1 MTVSCQ
7 RRGQRTSDASGLI
20 WPVRPDIIRGVA
32 EFTDLFLDGLM
43 SRFWIKK
50 VGGLKPYMP
59 GEQPASHSVVKLNTN
74 EHALEP
80 ADSVMAAIAQVRAEQ
95 LRRYPDPLAIDL
107 REAIA
112 SAEGLSAA
120 QVFVGNGS
128 DEVLAHSWA
137 ACLSDQAVQT
147 LDTTYGFY
155 PVWADL
161 YGSPLIE
168 VPLRSDFSVDIAALC
183 DSLHPVV
190 LANPN
195 APTGIALSSKA
206 LESLVSSN
214 RDRLVIIDEAYHGFG
229 SETAAPLVHQYDNLI
244 VSRSLSK
251 SHALAGMRVG
261 YALANPELIDGL
273 NRIKDSF
280 NSYPLDAIAQA
291 AAAAAVRD
299 RAWFEESAGLV
310 VRSREAM
317 RQGLIDQGFDV
328 LPSAANFLFA
338 RHETLSGKTIFEALR
353 AKDVIVRRWDKPRI
367 EEWLR
372 VSVGTMEQTAQL
384 LSAVTDALD
393 AKS

>member
-1 MTVSCQ
+1 
-7 RRGQRTSDASGLI
+7 
-20 WPVRPDIIRGVA
+20 
-32 EFTDLFLDGLM
+32 M
-43 SRFWIKK
+43 SRFWVKK
-50 VGGLKPYMP
+50 VRGLKPYVP

-80 ADSVMAAIAQVRAEQ
+80 ADSVMAAIAQVRADQ

-112 SAEGLSAA
+112 DAEGLSAA
-120 QVFVGNGS
+120 EVFVGNGS

-137 ACLSDQAVQT
+137 ACLSGRTVQT

-161 YGSPLIE
+161 YDSPLIE
-168 VPLRSDFSVDIAALC
+168 VPLQSDFSVDIAALC
-183 DSLHPVV
+183 DSPHPVV

-195 APTGIALSSKA
+195 APTGLALSSQE
-206 LESLVSSN
+206 LELLVSSN

-229 SETAAPLVHQYDNLI
+229 SETAASLVDQYDNLI

-273 NRIKDSF
+273 SRIKDSF

-291 AAAAAVRD
+291 AATAAVRD
-299 RAWFEESAGLV
+299 RVWSEESSGLV
-310 VRSREAM
+310 MQSREAM
-317 RQGLIDQGFDV
+317 RQGLIDQGFEV

-338 RHETLSGKTIFEALR
+338 RHEAVSGKQIFDALR

-367 EEWLR
+367 AEWLR

-384 LSAVTDALD
+384 LDAMAAALD
-393 AKS
+393 AES

>member
-1 MTVSCQ
+1 MIVSCQ
-7 RRGQRTSDASGLI
+7 CRGLRTADASGLI
-20 WPVRPDIIRGVA
+20 QPVRPDIMQDIWGC
-32 EFTDLFLDGLM
+32 TDLFLDGLM
-43 SRFWIKK
+43 SRFWVKK
-50 VGGLKPYMP
+50 VGGLKPYVP
-59 GEQPASHSVVKLNTN
+59 GEQPASQTVVKLNTN

-80 ADSVMAAIAQVRAEQ
+80 ADSVMAAIAQVQADQ
-95 LRRYPDPLAIDL
+95 LRRYPDPLASDL

-112 SAEGLSAA
+112 DAEGLSAR

-137 ACLSDQAVQT
+137 ACLSSRTVQT

-161 YGSPLIE
+161 YDSLLIE
-168 VPLRSDFSVDIAALC
+168 VPLLSDFSVDIAALC
-183 DSLHPVV
+183 DSPHPVV

-195 APTGIALSSKA
+195 APTGLALSSRE

-273 NRIKDSF
+273 SRIKDSF

-291 AAAAAVRD
+291 AATAAVRD
-299 RAWFEESAGLV
+299 RVWFEKSSGLV
-310 VRSREAM
+310 VQSREAM
-317 RQGLIDQGFDV
+317 RQGLIDQGFEV

-338 RHETLSGKTIFEALR
+338 RHEAMSGKAIFDALR
-353 AKDVIVRRWDKPRI
+353 TQDVIVRRWDKPRI
-367 EEWLR
+367 AEWLR
-372 VSVGTMEQTAQL
+372 VSVGTMEQTTQL
-384 LSAVTDALD
+384 LDAVATALD
-393 AKS
+393 AGS

>member
-1 MTVSCQ
+1 
-7 RRGQRTSDASGLI
+7 
-20 WPVRPDIIRGVA
+20 
-32 EFTDLFLDGLM
+32 M
-43 SRFWIKK
+43 SRFWVKK
-50 VGGLKPYMP
+50 VGGLKPYVP
-59 GEQPASHSVVKLNTN
+59 GEQPASQTVVKLNTN

-80 ADSVMAAIAQVRAEQ
+80 ADSVMAAISQVQADQ
-95 LRRYPDPLAIDL
+95 LRRYPDPLASDL

-112 SAEGLSAA
+112 DAEGLSAR

-137 ACLSDQAVQT
+137 ACLSSRTVQT

-161 YGSPLIE
+161 HDSLLIE
-168 VPLRSDFSVDIAALC
+168 VPLQSDFSVDIAALC
-183 DSLHPVV
+183 NSPHPVV

-195 APTGIALSSKA
+195 APTGLALSSQE

-229 SETAAPLVHQYDNLI
+229 AETAAPLVHQYDNLI

-273 NRIKDSF
+273 SRIKDSF

-291 AAAAAVRD
+291 AATAAVRD
-299 RAWFEESAGLV
+299 RVWFEKSSGLV
-310 VRSREAM
+310 VQSREAM
-317 RQGLIDQGFDV
+317 RQGLIDQGFEV

-338 RHETLSGKTIFEALR
+338 RHEAMSGKAIFDALR
-353 AKDVIVRRWDKPRI
+353 TKDVIVRRWDKPRI
-367 EEWLR
+367 AEWLR
-372 VSVGTMEQTAQL
+372 VSVGTMEQTTQL
-384 LSAVTDALD
+384 LDAVATALD
-393 AKS
+393 AGS

>member
-1 MTVSCQ
+1 MQ
-7 RRGQRTSDASGLI
+7 DI
-20 WPVRPDIIRGVA
+20 WGC
-32 EFTDLFLDGLM
+32 TDLFLDGLM
-43 SRFWIKK
+43 SRFWVKK
-50 VGGLKPYMP
+50 VGGLKPYVP
-59 GEQPASHSVVKLNTN
+59 GEQPASQTVVKLNTN

-80 ADSVMAAIAQVRAEQ
+80 ADSVMAAIAQVQADQ
-95 LRRYPDPLAIDL
+95 LRRYPDPLASDL

-112 SAEGLSAA
+112 DAEGLSAR

-137 ACLSDQAVQT
+137 ACLSSRTVQT

-161 YGSPLIE
+161 YDSLLIE
-168 VPLRSDFSVDIAALC
+168 VPLLSDFSVDIAALC
-183 DSLHPVV
+183 DSPHPVV

-195 APTGIALSSKA
+195 APTGLALSSRE

-273 NRIKDSF
+273 SRIKDSF

-291 AAAAAVRD
+291 AATAAVRD
-299 RAWFEESAGLV
+299 RVWFEKSSGLV
-310 VRSREAM
+310 VQSREAM
-317 RQGLIDQGFDV
+317 RQGLIDQGFEV

-338 RHETLSGKTIFEALR
+338 RHEAMSGKAIFDALR
-353 AKDVIVRRWDKPRI
+353 TQDVIVRRWDKPRI
-367 EEWLR
+367 AEWLR
-372 VSVGTMEQTAQL
+372 VSVGTMEQTTQL
-384 LSAVTDALD
+384 LDAVATALD
-393 AKS
+393 AGS